1 MVTAERDEDIPWSL
15 PLLAE
20 LHSGRSC
27 VPKVE
32 PEGASHGNGIFFF
45 PDSQQI
51 LQMELL
57 KGLTP
62 ENV

>member
-1 MVTAERDEDIPWSL
+1 MVTAERDEDIPWSV

-45 PDSQQI
+45 
-51 LQMELL
+51 
-57 KGLTP
+57 LTASRFYRW
-62 ENV
+62 NY